1 MPPQSASSTRPRTRP
16 TTIYDGD
23 GDELIVDSNLSE
35 KLTIVPDGKPSS
47 TPDTTRRVRIM
58 WGQHLLDDLLAG
70 RYRSLVCAVNAHDNH
85 HGIIAQLATLLPTS
99 SWTPKTI
106 TEHAARHAGGDKLAV
121 LKFDFDAV
129 EVLALL
135 RPAGQEVMTLDDLGH
150 GFEIVSEMLRRK
162 TERLPTA
169 SVSFLGARANKLVA
183 TAGAEDEPSFE
194 SVLRTMSDAGF
205 AGDVYPSPWMWDSQ
219 PTALYA
225 RYPFPPSVEQMRDGG
240 F

>member
-1 MPPQSASSTRPRTRP
+1 MPTQTHP
-16 TTIYDGD
+16 TTIYDGQA
-23 GDELIVDSNLSE
+23 DELIVDTNLSE
-35 KLTIVPDGKPSS
+35 KLTIIPDGKPSS
-47 TPDTTRRVRIM
+47 KPDTTSRLRIM

-70 RYRSLVCAVNAHDNH
+70 RYRSLVCAVNADNNS

-99 SWTPKTI
+99 NWTAKTI
-106 TEHAARHAGGDKLAV
+106 TEYAQQFAGNSQISV
-121 LKFDFDAV
+121 LKFDMDVV

-135 RPAGQEVMTLDDLGH
+135 RPSHQDEMTLNDLGH

-169 SVSFLGARANKLVA
+169 SVSFLGARANRLSD
-183 TAGAEDEPSFE
+183 GNGGEPSFE
-194 SVLRTMSDAGF
+194 TVLRTMNESGF

-225 RYPFPPSVEQMRDGG
+225 RFPFPESVNQIRDGG